1 MTPMFGLFKKTSE
14 IDKLQKKYE
23 ILMKEWHELSA
34 TNRAKSDKKF
44 AEAQE
49 VVKKIEQIQL

>member
-1 MTPMFGLFKKTSE
+1 MFGLFKKTSE

-23 ILMKEWHELSA
+23 KLMKEWHELST
-34 TNRAKSDKKF
+34 TNRAESDKKF

-49 VVKKIEQIQL
+49 IVKKIEQIQL